1 MLITDRNLL
10 KERYAILRMNEVIA
24 SYGIDEFVSDLQAIT
39 SEHHDE
45 KTILSMVKPLAKKVA
60 IRKSWLLPEHYDVDP
75 DNSFRSNLLHVE
87 DDQSLFIVAVSWLPG
102 KGAPAHDHGTWAVV
116 VGVDGP
122 ERNIYWKR
130 TDDGTK
136 PGYAKLE
143 IAADNVMLEGDVVSM
158 PTGVIHSVQN
168 ESDKTTLSFHV
179 YGKHLNH
186 TGRSQFCP
194 NRCTAEP
201 FVIETH

>member
-1 MLITDRNLL
+1 MELI
-10 KERYAILRMNEVIA
+10 AQIA
-24 SYGIDEFVSDLQAIT
+24 GPPIA
-39 SEHHDE
+39 
-45 KTILSMVKPLAKKVA
+45 
-60 IRKSWLLPEHYDVDP
+60 
-75 DNSFRSNLLHVE
+75 
-87 DDQSLFIVAVSWLPG
+87 VAVGGPDWDGRVEVAGPIGDIALDLEDREVHIRCVGQPEDLDVLVIVGPG
-102 KGAPAHDHGTWAVV
+102 VVGEVLVHDHGTWAVV

-143 IAADNVMLEGDVVSM
+143 IAADNVMLEGDVVAM

-168 ESDKTTLSFHV
+168 ESDKTTISFHV

-186 TGRSQFCP
+186 TGRSQFSP
-194 NRCTAEP
+194 NRCTEEP